1 VREWPGW
8 GSHGGDERR
17 VDVGVGRDGSA
28 IAKVIMRASCTSSQF
43 QVERLWRFLGLL

>member
-17 VDVGVGRDGSA
+17 VDVGLDAMQSDREGNYEGF
-28 IAKVIMRASCTSSQF
+28 MY
-43 QVERLWRFLGLL
+43 E